1 MCRANLMAAGAHD
14 TGIGIKH
21 LFPRQFIQRRSPGTG
36 TVCRLHQFSL
46 RFSVGESQIQWSQKN
61 VDVLTS
67 GKVRKKKHDQT
78 HRKPPGHMNSSFN
91 TIPTEEKRSHQAR
104 GGHRPFGGF
113 PLRQMKCGPQPSCPD
128 MKDDKNADDQ
138 GISADSSRLYFCL
151 KLDVAVEFK
160 NLGFANKSTNQKID
174 DPHQDKDAE
183 KIRKKIE
190 SQGHRI

>member
-21 LFPRQFIQRRSPGTG
+21 LFPRQFIQGRSTGTG

-61 VDVLTS
+61 VDVLAS

-91 TIPTEEKRSHQAR
+91 TIPTEEKRSHQTR
-104 GGHRPFGGF
+104 SGHRPFGGF
-113 PLRQMKCGPQPSCPD
+113 PFCQMKCGPYPSCPD
-128 MKDDKNADDQ
+128 MKDDKNSDDQ
-138 GISADSSRLYFCL
+138 GIFADSPRLNFSL

-160 NLGFANKSTNQKID
+160 NLGFANKTSDQKID
-174 DPHQDKDAE
+174 DSHQDKDAE
-183 KIRKKIE
+183 KIRKK
-190 SQGHRI
+190 G